1 MFATIRDW
9 LGIGSGHHIDGHDHS
24 HEGAGHGHTHDVVDA
39 SLTTTDRGIWAIK
52 WSFVILA
59 ITAALQL
66 IVVIVSNSVALL
78 ADTIHNIAGCGGR
91 AHRLQPMN
99 GSMRGAR

>member
-1 MFATIRDW
+1 MSESGPVAIM
-9 LGIGSGHHIDGHDHS
+9 GIVWQSARAVLTRSLDGV
-24 HEGAGHGHTHDVVDA
+24 EPKVTAE
-39 SLTTTDRGIWAIK
+39 IP
-52 WSFVILA
+52 
-59 ITAALQL
+59 AALQL

>member
-9 LGIGSGHHIDGHDHS
+9 LGIGSDHHIDGHDHS
-24 HEGAGHGHTHDVVDA
+24 HEGAGHGHTNGVADA

-78 ADTIHNIAGCGGR
+78 ADTIHNIADCLLYTSD
-91 AHRLQPMN
+91 AADDLT
-99 GSMRGAR
+99 